1 MINYLL
7 SLSLLLLGLTS
18 LSVRAA
24 PDQPVVLAS
33 VHPLALVAASVV
45 PKERLKVLVPAGMTP
60 HDFSLRPSDIDLIQ
74 SADIIVWSG
83 VDNEPYLRG
92 FAKRW
97 PEKIWLNA
105 ADFRTPGMTSDPHI
119 WFAPTLVKKVQARL
133 AQYLKQDPA
142 PFAASVDQ
150 ALKHSDERLD
160 GLQSRGFFV
169 FHRAYDHWVNALQLN
184 QLGAFTLSP
193 EQRPGLRTLR
203 EMRGQLERG
212 DVVCV
217 FSEPEFSPAL
227 VDRLTDGLVIG
238 RGELDPLAMHIQ
250 LDTNGYAKM
259 LLDMAEQARQCLTA
273 TLETP
278 ALNTGDAATASD

>member
-7 SLSLLLLGLTS
+7 SLGLLLVGLTS
-18 LSVRAA
+18 LNAHAR

-33 VHPLALVAASVV
+33 VHPLALVAASIV
-45 PKERLKVLVPAGMTP
+45 PNERLKVLVPPGMTP

-105 ADFRTPGMTSDPHI
+105 ADFRTPGMTSDPHL
-119 WFAPTLVKKVQARL
+119 WFAPGLVKQLQARL
-133 AQYLKQDPA
+133 AGYLKQDAA
-142 PFAASVDQ
+142 PFARSVDE
-150 ALKHSDERLD
+150 ALKQSDEQLS

-193 EQRPGLRTLR
+193 EHRPGLRTLR
-203 EMRGQLERG
+203 QMRKQLERG

-227 VDRLTDGLVIG
+227 VNRLTDGLDIG
-238 RGELDPLAMHIQ
+238 RGELDPLAMHIA
-250 LDTNGYAKM
+250 LDQDGYANM
-259 LLDMAEQARQCLTA
+259 LVDMAKQAKQCLSA
-273 TLETP
+273 TLSVESEP
-278 ALNTGDAATASD
+278 KVAE